1 MTSRLVGVLRGY
13 RVALRAR
20 AAYAVADGRHDY
32 ALACWHVLQDVAAFL
47 EYLTRKERR
56 EP

>member
-1 MTSRLVGVLRGY
+1 MTPRLVGVLRGY

-20 AAYAVADGRHDY
+20 AADAVADGRHDY

-47 EYLTRKERR
+47 EYLTKRKE
-56 EP
+56 P